1 VSGDELAGAAERMV
15 PRAGLL
21 LDLPVVRVAEA
32 GRRLVG
38 HGRELGREDVVQGFP
53 DAPVER
59 VRVLDESGA
68 LVALAVPKGLGP
80 GPSALPRVPAL
91 HPDVVLVD

>member
-1 VSGDELAGAAERMV
+1 MIPLR
-15 PRAGLL
+15 GLL
-21 LDLPVVRVAEA
+21 LDLPAVRVAEA
-32 GRRLVG
+32 GLRLVG

-53 DAPVER
+53 EQPVDR

-91 HPDVVLVD
+91 HPDVVLMD